1 MDEYDVNLRGYE
13 DGEDGYDDADMNNQD
28 KELIYNEDSGFAN
41 ADKLFNEEVHEA
53 AVYEIEFKIF
63 DKINK
68 NVFKLNNS

>member
-1 MDEYDVNLRGYE
+1 MNEYDVNLRGDE
-13 DGEDGYDDADMNNQD
+13 DGMGYDDGDMNNQD